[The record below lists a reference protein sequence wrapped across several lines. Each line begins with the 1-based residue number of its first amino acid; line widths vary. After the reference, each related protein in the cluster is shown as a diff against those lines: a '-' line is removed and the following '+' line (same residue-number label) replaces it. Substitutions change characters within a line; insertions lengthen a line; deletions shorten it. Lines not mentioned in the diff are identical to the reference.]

1 MSRLQQ
7 YRRQVGATTLNTP
20 GAVRITAPP
29 QGADRAAR
37 ELLTSLQGAIQ
48 QTGKVL
54 AREHVLT
61 QQTRMDESLLAARQ
75 EFSEWQAAY
84 MQEHQGGN
92 ALEAGKDFREKFAE
106 IAGRHLE
113 AFDGAENEI
122 FRTQLGGRLAAE
134 GLRASE
140 LGLSY
145 AARQKAVWEDSV
157 RKGRLAMLEQDAYSD
172 PENGAWLDTQRAAI
186 LQDAEARGQDVTA
199 LNRSLT
205 SAVQLARIRG
215 LADRGDLDGASRLLA
230 GSVPGAEGDFS
241 ARYES
246 GTEGSAAIGYD
257 KTGGTSYGKWQLSSK
272 QGSLEG
278 FLRYL
283 DAQGGAAA
291 ATAARLRAAGP
302 ADTGSRQGAMP
313 EAWKKEAQAN
323 AEFERWQREYVRGTF
338 YEPAAQSLPGGAAA
352 LASASPAVREMIWST
367 AVQHGAAGATD
378 IFKKVWRDGMTDADF
393 IRATYAD
400 RATRFG
406 GSDPEV
412 RASVQRRLAEEGER
426 LAAGSFGTMLT
437 PADATAARTLLER
450 ERAKLDAA
458 DRRRKEQARTA
469 AAGFPDAAAWG
480 AAGGD
485 FSAAASI
492 VEEVEGLD
500 PEAGRKLRARLTAR
514 QTAHDVMQLNAD
526 RPLLEQRDAAMKALD
541 AHMTPTDARDA
552 LSLKADA
559 ESVIRQRLKLYK
571 EDPAAF
577 AAGARPELLRDDM
590 TPEERTRRLLEAQSV
605 LGKGLNV
612 APRVLTKAQAAD
624 MERAFAESDP
634 QTRLQLLTTLR
645 AGYGPYFTA
654 AATEAK
660 LPAPVVALGSTLD
673 HLPPSK
679 AAVLLSAATAKDSD
693 IPGVDKDARATARD
707 AVAGLSFMQQLTAA
721 SRRFP
726 GNEAAR
732 ALAASWEKMLTN
744 ASLLGVE
751 PDEAT
756 KHFEISVEAD
766 PDEGGGHMLLLPK
779 GSLPDG
785 WDADDLAEAAKAARE
800 VVRQRLTD
808 ALPKEGTPLQRS
820 MLERGARHV
829 AESGVWL
836 SAADGGSVHLVD
848 EVTGLPVTYPDG
860 APVAFSL
867 KELAAIAADRQR
879 TTTEGIAGLYNR
891 LFGEGADGLVR

>member
-1 MSRLQQ
+1 MSSRLQQ
-7 YRRQVGATTLNTP
+7 YRRQVGATGLNLP

-37 ELLTSLQGAIQ
+37 ELLGALQGAIQ

-122 FRTQLGGRLAAE
+122 FRTQLGGLLAAE

-140 LGLSY
+140 QGLSY
-145 AARQKAVWEDSV
+145 AARQKAVWEEGV

-230 GSVPGAEGDFS
+230 GSVPGTEGDFS

-246 GTEGSAAIGYD
+246 GTAGSAAIGYD

-406 GSDPEV
+406 SSDPEV

-437 PADATAARTLLER
+437 PADATAARNLLER

-679 AAVLLSAATAKDSD
+679 AAVLLSAATAKDSE
-693 IPGVDKDARATARD
+693 IPGVDKDARATAKD

-860 APVAFSL
+860 EPVAFSL
-867 KELAAIAADRQR
+867 RELAAIAADRQR

-891 LFGEGADGLVR
+891 LFGEGR

>member
-7 YRRQVGATTLNTP
+7 YRRQVGATGLNLP

-113 AFDGAENEI
+113 AFDGAENEV
-122 FRTQLGGRLAAE
+122 FRGLLGGRLAAE

-145 AARQKAVWEDSV
+145 AARQKAVWEESV

-246 GTEGSAAIGYD
+246 GTAGSAAIGYD

-272 QGSLEG
+272 QGSLSG
-278 FLRYL
+278 FLNYL

-323 AEFERWQREYVRGTF
+323 AEFERWQWEYVRGTF

-437 PADATAARTLLER
+437 PADATAARNLLER

-458 DRRRKEQARTA
+458 DRKRKELARTA

>member
-29 QGADRAAR
+29 QGADRAAQ

-113 AFDGAENEI
+113 AFDGAENEV
-122 FRTQLGGRLAAE
+122 FRGLLGGRLAAE
-134 GLRASE
+134 GLRVSE
-140 LGLSY
+140 QGLSY
-145 AARQKAVWEDSV
+145 AARQKAVWEESV

-199 LNRSLT
+199 LARSLT

-246 GTEGSAAIGYD
+246 GTAGSAAIGYD

-272 QGSLEG
+272 QGSLAG
-278 FLRYL
+278 FLNWL
-283 DAQGGAAA
+283 DAQGGDAA

-367 AVQHGAAGATD
+367 AVQHGAGGAKD
-378 IFKKVWRDGMTDADF
+378 IFQKSWRDGMTDADF
-393 IRATYAD
+393 IRATYAE

-406 GSDPEV
+406 SSDPEV

-437 PADATAARTLLER
+437 PADATAARNLVER

-458 DRRRKEQARTA
+458 DRKRKELARTA

-492 VEEVEGLD
+492 VEEVKGLD

-645 AGYGPYFTA
+645 ADYGPYFTA

-660 LPAPVVALGSTLD
+660 LPAPVVSLGTALDRLS
-673 HLPPSK
+673 PSK
-679 AAVLLSAATAKDSD
+679 ASALLAAATAKPDD
-693 IPGVDKDARATARD
+693 IPGVNSDARASAAD
-707 AVAGLSFMQQLTAA
+707 AVAGLDFIQGLAA
-721 SRRFP
+721 MSRRFP
-726 GNEAAR
+726 DNAAAR
-732 ALAASWEKMLTN
+732 DLARSWEKTLTN
-744 ASLLGVE
+744 ATLMGVDPE
-751 PDEAT
+751 EAA
-756 KHFEISVEAD
+756 KPFDISVEAD
-766 PDEGGGHMLLLPK
+766 PDEGGGHMLLVPK

-785 WDADDLAEAAKAARE
+785 WDVDDLAEAAETARE
-800 VVRQRLTD
+800 EVARRLTAELPEEGAGYATPSERRD
-808 ALPKEGTPLQRS
+808 A
-820 MLERGARHV
+820 ERALRH
-829 AESGVWL
+829 AAASGVWV
-836 SAADGGSVHLVD
+836 SSADGAGVHLVD
-848 EVTGLPVTYPDG
+848 EVSGLPVFYGDG
-860 APVAFSL
+860 KPVAFSL
-867 KELAAIAADRQR
+867 PELA
-879 TTTEGIAGLYNR
+879 EIAGKRRNALMDGITGLYGR
-891 LFGEGADGLVR
+891 LFGKEEN

>member
-7 YRRQVGATTLNTP
+7 YRRQVGATGLNLP

-122 FRTQLGGRLAAE
+122 FRTQLGGLLAAE

-145 AARQKAVWEDSV
+145 AARQKAVWEESV

-199 LNRSLT
+199 LARSLT

-246 GTEGSAAIGYD
+246 GTAGSAAIGYD

-437 PADATAARTLLER
+437 PADATAARNLLER

-605 LGKGLNV
+605 LGKGLHV

-645 AGYGPYFTA
+645 AGYGLYFTA

-693 IPGVDKDARATARD
+693 IPGVDKDARATAKD
-707 AVAGLSFMQQLTAA
+707 AVNGLSFMQQLTAA

-867 KELAAIAADRQR
+867 KELATIAADRQR

-891 LFGEGADGLVR
+891 LFGEGR